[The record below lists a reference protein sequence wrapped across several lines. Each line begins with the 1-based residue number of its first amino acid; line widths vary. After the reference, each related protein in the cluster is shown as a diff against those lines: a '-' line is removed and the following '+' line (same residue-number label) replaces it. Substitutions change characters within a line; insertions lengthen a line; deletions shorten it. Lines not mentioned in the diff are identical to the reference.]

1 MPLMIKKK
9 YAHLDQL
16 ISLFTVYC
24 LLFPCFFL
32 FFDNMFTYFFFLFSF
47 FGLKYFHLLMIE
59 IKTHSEPGSLL
70 YGPPLYLGHICHC
83 NAKYHSSSH
92 IFPLCSA
99 EVSQFFFFL
108 PTYIEFDLY
117 VSIQLVIEI
126 EEYYI

>member
-9 YAHLDQL
+9 CAHLDQL

-24 LLFPCFFL
+24 FLIFFYFLIICLLISYFL
-32 FFDNMFTYFFFLFSF
+32 FFFL
-47 FGLKYFHLLMIE
+47 LKYFHLLMIE

-70 YGPPLYLGHICHC
+70 YGSPLYLGHICHC

-108 PTYIEFDLY
+108 PTHIEFDLY

>member
-24 LLFPCFFL
+24 FLISFFV
-32 FFDNMFTYFFFLFSF
+32 FFDNMSTYFLFLFC
-47 FGLKYFHLLMIE
+47 LKYFHLLMIE
-59 IKTHSEPGSLL
+59 IKTHRKPGSLL
-70 YGPPLYLGHICHC
+70 YGPPLYHGHICHC

-99 EVSQFFFFL
+99 EVSQFLFFL
-108 PTYIEFDLY
+108 PTHIEFDLY
-117 VSIQLVIEI
+117 VSIQLVFEI

>member
-24 LLFPCFFL
+24 LLFPYFFS
-32 FFDNMFTYFFFLFSF
+32 FFVFDNMFTYFLFLFC
-47 FGLKYFHLLMIE
+47 LKYFHLLMIE
-59 IKTHSEPGSLL
+59 IKTHSKPGSLL
-70 YGPPLYLGHICHC
+70 YGPPIYHGHICHC
-83 NAKYHSSSH
+83 NAKYHPSSH